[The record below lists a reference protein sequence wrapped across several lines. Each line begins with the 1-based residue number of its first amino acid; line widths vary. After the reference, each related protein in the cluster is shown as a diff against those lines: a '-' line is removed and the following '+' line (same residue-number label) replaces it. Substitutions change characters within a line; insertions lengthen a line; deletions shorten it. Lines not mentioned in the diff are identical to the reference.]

1 MKSKSTIIF
10 WAGLV
15 FSYFLTRL
23 VNLKLIPIFTDEAI
37 YTYWAQVALNDPAQ
51 RFISLQDGKQPLFIW
66 LAAIMQKVVSDPL
79 IGSRLVSVFAGFGSI
94 IGIYLLAKELF
105 RASENPV
112 MQSVNKQEIAKR
124 RKREPRSIDRGNLFS
139 EKVAKIAA
147 FLYLILPFT
156 LLYDKLSLFDSL
168 LTMFGIY
175 AVLLT
180 VKMIKELKLDLAL
193 LNGLTIGAALIT
205 KSSGSFFLYLL
216 PFSLILFDFSKKDW
230 KQKVTRWIG
239 FSALTFVIAQ
249 SIYNSLRLSPLFYI
263 IERKNYEF
271 IRPLSEVIK
280 DPSLHLYSNAQSL
293 LGWLITYIGIF
304 LFIIFLSATFYG
316 ISQKDRRIFYLL
328 LLFLVPFIAE
338 SLFNQILYPRFILFY
353 LPPAILAVSW
363 GFVSFMGVS
372 TKWNKILIFIFA
384 ASIVIPVVK
393 SFFILTNPPIS
404 KIPQSDS
411 NQYFNDWP
419 AGYGVNEVV
428 EIIDK
433 ESRDKEVYI
442 GTQGTFGLFPYALN
456 IYFRENKNVH
466 IFSYWPVDPE
476 ILPSEIMG
484 YAKANKTYFVFN
496 ENQKEIKNP
505 NLSLIAKYQKG
516 IGESYMRLYAINPV
530 Q

>member
-10 WAGLV
+10 WVILI
-15 FSYFLTRL
+15 FSYFFTRL
-23 VNLKLIPIFTDEAI
+23 VNLSLIPIFTDEAI
-37 YTYWAQVALNDPAQ
+37 YTFWTQVALNDPEQ

-66 LAAIMQKVVSDPL
+66 LAAILQTFVSDPL

-94 IGIYLLAKELF
+94 IGIYFLGKELF
-105 RASENPV
+105 R
-112 MQSVNKQEIAKR
+112 
-124 RKREPRSIDRGNLFS
+124 G
-139 EKVAKIAA
+139 KVAKIAA
-147 FLYLILPFT
+147 VLYLILPFT
-156 LLYDKLSLFDSL
+156 LLYDKLALFDSL

-175 AVLLT
+175 AVFFT
-180 VKMIKELKLDLAL
+180 VKMIKEPKLDNAL
-193 LNGLTIGAALIT
+193 LNGFAIGAALIT

-216 PFSLILFDFSKKDW
+216 PFSLVLFDFSKNNW
-230 KQKVTRWIG
+230 KQKLTRWIG
-239 FSALTFVIAQ
+239 FSALTFVITQ

-271 IRPLSEVIK
+271 IRPISAVFK

-372 TKWNKILIFIFA
+372 TKWNKILIFIFEA
-384 ASIVIPVVK
+384 LIVIPVVK

-496 ENQKEIKNP
+496 ENQNEIKNP

>member
-1 MKSKSTIIF
+1 MKSKSTNIF
-10 WAGLV
+10 WAGFVL
-15 FSYFLTRL
+15 SYFFTRL

-37 YTYWAQVALNDPAQ
+37 YTFWAQVALNDPAQ

-66 LAAIMQKVVSDPL
+66 LAAVLQKFVSDPL
-79 IGSRLVSVFAGFGSI
+79 IGSRLVSVLAGFGSI

-105 RASENPV
+105 
-112 MQSVNKQEIAKR
+112 
-124 RKREPRSIDRGNLFS
+124 S

-147 FLYLILPFT
+147 VLYLILPFT
-156 LLYDKLSLFDSL
+156 LLYDKLALFDSL

-175 AVLLT
+175 AVFFA
-180 VKMIKELKLDLAL
+180 VKMVKKPKLDISL
-193 LNGLTIGAALIT
+193 LNGFAIGAALIT

-216 PFSLILFDFSKKDW
+216 PFSLILFDFR
-230 KQKVTRWIG
+230 QKGWRQKLAKWIG
-239 FSALTFVIAQ
+239 FSAITFIITQ
-249 SIYNSLRLSPLFYI
+249 IIYNMLRLSPLFYI

-271 IRPLSEVIK
+271 IRPISEVIK

-404 KIPQSDS
+404 KI
-411 NQYFNDWP
+411 
-419 AGYGVNEVV
+419 
-428 EIIDK
+428 
-433 ESRDKEVYI
+433 
-442 GTQGTFGLFPYALN
+442 
-456 IYFRENKNVH
+456 
-466 IFSYWPVDPE
+466 
-476 ILPSEIMG
+476 
-484 YAKANKTYFVFN
+484 
-496 ENQKEIKNP
+496 
-505 NLSLIAKYQKG
+505 
-516 IGESYMRLYAINPV
+516 
-530 Q
+530 